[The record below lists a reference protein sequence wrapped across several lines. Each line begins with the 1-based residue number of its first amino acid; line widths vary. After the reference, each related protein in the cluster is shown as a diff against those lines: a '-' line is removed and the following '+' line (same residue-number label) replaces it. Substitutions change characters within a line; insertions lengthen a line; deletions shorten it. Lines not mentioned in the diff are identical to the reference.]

1 MKANDTTL
9 TDFIDYSEAFDT
21 IDFSILIKK
30 VHTLNFS
37 KPFCLLH
44 FFSYL
49 ADRRH
54 FVQIDSNISNISYT
68 NFGVPQGSVLKPFLF
83 NLCIANMMNILDVS
97 QCIQYPDNS
106 TIYRSCKIKK

>member
-37 KPFCLLH
+37 KPFCLLD
-44 FFSYL
+44 FL
-49 ADRRH
+49 A
-54 FVQIDSNISNISYT
+54 I
-68 NFGVPQGSVLKPFLF
+68 
-83 NLCIANMMNILDVS
+83 
-97 QCIQYPDNS
+97 
-106 TIYRSCKIKK
+106 